1 MPYGISNNQ
10 SDCSG
15 WAAVKQE
22 SDGSYTTLKCY
33 VSKQDAIDR
42 MVAQSIAEKL
52 DPLGEVGRRNLLEGR
67 ADGFKS
73 TSGMKEE
80 AKKGLAWRS
89 EFNRGGTAIG
99 VARARDI
106 INDANLSLDTVKR
119 MYSYF
124 ARHEVDKKG
133 KGFYPS
139 DDGFPSAGRIAWAL
153 WGGDAGQS
161 WSRKIVKQMESNSK
175 RNRQAGRFVVCDIDD
190 TLLRLGTRPMQK
202 NIDALN
208 FMADKFEIVLITGRT
223 ENQRDTTVKALKD
236 AGVKYDRL
244 VMKQDAKQDTAEYKK
259 DAAKRLQIAKPINV
273 AIDNDAKA
281 RDAYNSLGIH
291 TISPSDL
298 KEPRSTSNSNLC
310 KVEAVMT
317 NQRDMYGNTNDVAPE
332 GMVAG
337 SMTDVLPMADQEE
350 QVEEIVTPEMLVEEL
365 RSLVASTV
373 SMYFQAHGSHW
384 NVRGM
389 DFAQY
394 HDLFQTIYEDVYSA
408 IDPTAEMVRK
418 LDGEAPFELQELVS
432 LRKVDEMMVQDS
444 PSSLAAAL
452 LASNDQ
458 MLEALNCTYD
468 YADDLDEQGICNF
481 LADRIDMHRKWG
493 WQLKASLD
501 TTQQRSASGWAVRS
515 DDGKRSYAYT
525 NLEVRASEDGKTL
538 VGYAAMWDTP
548 SHPMPFTEFVK
559 RGAFTKTLND
569 GADVRLLIDHEGVPL
584 ARTKSGTLKLSE
596 DNRGLLVEA
605 QLDPMNPDAAR
616 VMSAMK
622 RGDLSQMSFAFR
634 TVKDSWSKDRMTRE
648 LREVQL
654 FDVSIV
660 TFPAYEQT
668 VAELRKEI
676 TPVTVA
682 VTSGVRLRKSQI
694 ELQKYRSR

>member
-33 VSKQDAIDR
+33 ISKQDAIDR

-52 DPLGEVGRRNLLEGR
+52 DPIGE
-67 ADGFKS
+67 
-73 TSGMKEE
+73 
-80 AKKGLAWRS
+80 
-89 EFNRGGTAIG
+89 IG
-99 VARARDI
+99 
-106 INDANLSLDTVKR
+106 
-119 MYSYF
+119 
-124 ARHEVDKKG
+124 
-133 KGFYPS
+133 
-139 DDGFPSAGRIAWAL
+139 
-153 WGGDAGQS
+153 
-161 WSRKIVKQMESNSK
+161 K

-337 SMTDVLPMADQEE
+337 SLSDVLPMADQEE
-350 QVEEIVTPEMLVEEL
+350 QVEGIVTPEMLVEEL

-458 MLEALNCTYD
+458 MLEALNCTYE
-468 YADDLDEQGICNF
+468 YADELDEQGICNF

-501 TTQQRSASGWAVRS
+501 TTQQRSTSGWAVRS
-515 DDGKRSYAYT
+515 DDSKRSYAYT
-525 NLEVRASEDGKTL
+525 NLELRASEDGKTL

-676 TPVTVA
+676 TPVTVV

>member
-10 SDCSG
+10 EGCAG
-15 WAAVKQE
+15 WAAVKKE

-42 MVAQSIAEKL
+42 MLAQSIAEKL
-52 DPLGEVGRRNLLEGR
+52 DPLGEVGRRNLFENR
-67 ADGFKS
+67 ADGYKP
-73 TSGMKEE
+73 TAGMKSE
-80 AKKGLAWRS
+80 AEKGLEWRK

-106 INDANLSLDTVKR
+106 INDSNFPIETVKR

-133 KGFYPS
+133 QGFYPS

-161 WSRKIVKQMESNSK
+161 WSRKIVKQLETNK
-175 RNRQAGRFVVCDIDD
+175 RNRQAGQFVICDIDD
-190 TLLRLGTRPMQK
+190 TLLTSGVRPMQK
-202 NIDALN
+202 NINALN
-208 FMADKFEIVLITGRT
+208 FMADKYEIVLVTGRL
-223 ENQRDTTVKALKD
+223 EAQRQATVKALTD

-244 VMKQDAKQDTAEYKK
+244 VMKQDSKQDTTEYKS
-259 DAAKRLQIAKPINV
+259 DAAKRLQIAKKVNV
-273 AIDNDAKA
+273 AIDNDQKA
-281 RDAYNSLGIH
+281 RTAYSDLGIH
-291 TISPSDL
+291 AIGPNDL
-298 KEPRSTSNSNLC
+298 KEPRTNPNVC

-317 NQRDMYGNTNDVAPE
+317 DQRDVYGNTNDVAPE
-332 GMVAG
+332 GMLAG
-337 SMTDVLPMADQEE
+337 ALSDVLPMADQQQEP
-350 QVEEIVTPEMLVEEL
+350 VEEIVTPEMLVEEL

-384 NVRGM
+384 NVRGQ

-394 HDLFQTIYEDVYSA
+394 HSLFQEIYEDVYSA

-432 LRKVDEMMVQDS
+432 LRKVDEALVQDN
-444 PSSLAAAL
+444 PSSLASAL
-452 LASNDQ
+452 LSSNDQ
-458 MLEALNCTYD
+458 MIEALNCTYE
-468 YADDLDEQGICNF
+468 YADELDEQGICNF
-481 LADRIDMHRKWG
+481 IAERIDMHRKWG

-501 TTQQRSASGWAVRS
+501 MTQQRSTSGWAVRS

-525 NLEVRASEDGKTL
+525 NLEVRATDDGKTL

-596 DNRGLLVEA
+596 DERGLLVEA
-605 QLDPMNPDAAR
+605 QLDPLNPDAAR

-634 TVKDSWSKDRMTRE
+634 TIKDAWSKDRKTRE

-676 TPVTVA
+676 TPVTVSA
-682 VTSGVRLRKSQI
+682 TSGVRLRKSQI

>member
-10 SDCSG
+10 DDCAG

-22 SDGSYTTLKCY
+22 ADGSYTTLKCY

-52 DPLGEVGRRNLLEGR
+52 DPLGEVGRRSLIDVR
-67 ADGFKS
+67 ADGYKPNA
-73 TSGMKEE
+73 GMKEE

-89 EFNRGGTAIG
+89 EFNRGGTAVG

-106 INDANLSLDTVKR
+106 INEANLSLDTVKR

-139 DDGFPSAGRIAWAL
+139 DEGFPSAGRIAWAL

-161 WSRKIVKQMESNSK
+161 WSRKIVKQVEAQK

-190 TLLRLGTRPMQK
+190 TLLTSGVRPMQK
-202 NIDALN
+202 NINALN
-208 FMADKFEIVLITGRT
+208 FMADKFEIVLVTGRT
-223 ENQRDTTVKALKD
+223 ENQREATVKALKD

-317 NQRDMYGNTNDVAPE
+317 DQRDMYGNTNDVAPE

-337 SMTDVLPMADQEE
+337 TLSDVLPMADQEQE
-350 QVEEIVTPEMLVEEL
+350 VEEVVTPEMLVEEL

-384 NVRGM
+384 NVRGQ

-394 HDLFQTIYEDVYSA
+394 HALFEEIYEDVYSA

-432 LRKVDEMMVQDS
+432 LRKVDEALVQDS
-444 PSSLAAAL
+444 PSSLAQAL

-458 MLEALNCTYD
+458 MIEALNCTYE
-468 YADDLDEQGICNF
+468 YADELDEQGICNF
-481 LADRIDMHRKWG
+481 VAERIDMHRKWG

-501 TTQQRSASGWAVRS
+501 TTAQRSTSGWAVRKTNE
-515 DDGKRSYAYT
+515 KRSVAFT
-525 NLEVRASEDGKTL
+525 NYEMRASEDGKTL

-548 SHPMPFTEFVK
+548 SHPMPFIEFVK

-596 DNRGLLVEA
+596 DERGLLVEA
-605 QLDPMNPDAAR
+605 QLDESNPDAAR

-634 TVKDSWSKDRMTRE
+634 TIKDSWSKDRKTRE

-660 TFPAYEQT
+660 TFPAYEAT
-668 VAELRKEI
+668 VAELRSEI
-676 TPVTVA
+676 APVTVA

>member
-15 WAAVKQE
+15 WAAVKKE
-22 SDGSYTTLKCY
+22 SDGSFTTLKCY
-33 VSKQDAIDR
+33 ASKQDAVDR
-42 MVAQSIAEKL
+42 MVAQSLAE
-52 DPLGEVGRRNLLEGR
+52 DIEPIGEVGKRNIKEVR
-67 ADGFKS
+67 ADSYKP

-80 AKKGLAWRS
+80 AKKGLAWRA
-89 EFNRGGTAIG
+89 EFNRGGTSIG

-106 INDANLSLDTVKR
+106 ANDSNFPLVTVKR

-133 KGFYPS
+133 QGFSP
-139 DDGFPSAGRIAWAL
+139 DQDGFPSAGRIAWAL

-161 WSRKIVKQMESNSK
+161 WSSKIVKQNKS
-175 RNRQAGRFVVCDIDD
+175 
-190 TLLRLGTRPMQK
+190 
-202 NIDALN
+202 
-208 FMADKFEIVLITGRT
+208 
-223 ENQRDTTVKALKD
+223 
-236 AGVKYDRL
+236 
-244 VMKQDAKQDTAEYKK
+244 
-259 DAAKRLQIAKPINV
+259 
-273 AIDNDAKA
+273 
-281 RDAYNSLGIH
+281 
-291 TISPSDL
+291 
-298 KEPRSTSNSNLC
+298 KEPRGANNSGLC

-317 NQRDMYGNTNDVAPE
+317 NQRDVYGNTNDVAPE

-337 SMTDVLPMADQEE
+337 SLSDTMPIADQQEE
-350 QVEEIVTPEMLVEEL
+350 PLVEEVVTLEMLVEEL

-373 SMYFQAHGSHW
+373 SIYFQAHGSHW
-384 NVRGM
+384 NVRGT

-394 HDLFQTIYEDVYSA
+394 HSLFQEIYEDVYSA

-432 LRKVDEMMVQDS
+432 LRKVGETVGQDNPAS
-444 PSSLAAAL
+444 LSSAL
-452 LASNDQ
+452 LVSNDQ
-458 MLEALNCTYD
+458 MLECLNCSYE
-468 YADDLDEQGICNF
+468 YADELDEQGICNF

-501 TTQQRSASGWAVRS
+501 ATQQRSHSSWAVRS

-525 NLEVRASEDGKTL
+525 NLEVRATDDGKTL

-596 DNRGLLVEA
+596 DERGLLVEA
-605 QLDPMNPDAAR
+605 QLDPLNPDAAR

-634 TVKDSWSKDRMTRE
+634 TVKDAWSKDRKTRE

-668 VAELRKEI
+668 VAELRKEVA
-676 TPVTVA
+676 PVTVA

>member
-10 SDCSG
+10 EGCAG

-22 SDGSYTTLKCY
+22 TDGSYTTLKCY

-52 DPLGEVGRRNLLEGR
+52 DPLGEVGRRSLFDVR
-67 ADGFKS
+67 AEGFKP
-73 TSGMKEE
+73 TAGMKNE
-80 AKKGLAWRS
+80 ARKGLDWRK
-89 EFNRGGTAIG
+89 EFNRGGTAVG

-106 INDANLSLDTVKR
+106 INEANLSVDTVKR

-133 KGFYPS
+133 QGFYPS
-139 DDGFPSAGRIAWAL
+139 DEGFPSAGRIAWAL

-161 WSRKIVKQMESNSK
+161 WSRKIVKQLESEGK
-175 RNRQAGRFVVCDIDD
+175 RNSQAGRFVICDIDD
-190 TLLRLGTRPMQK
+190 TLLTSGVRPMQK
-202 NIDALN
+202 NINALN
-208 FMADKFEIVLITGRT
+208 FMADKFDIVLITGRT
-223 ENQRDTTVKALKD
+223 ENQREATVKALKD

-244 VMKQDAKQDTAEYKK
+244 IMKQDAKQDTAEYKK
-259 DAAKRLQIAKPINV
+259 DAAKRLQIAKPVNV

-281 RDAYNSLGIH
+281 RDSYNFLGIH
-291 TISPSDL
+291 TISPNDL
-298 KEPRSTSNSNLC
+298 KEPRSTFNSNLC
-310 KVEAVMT
+310 KVEADMT
-317 NQRDMYGNTNDVAPE
+317 NLRDMYGNTNDVAPE

-337 SMTDVLPMADQEE
+337 ALSDVLPMADQQEP
-350 QVEEIVTPEMLVEEL
+350 VEEIVTPEMLVEEL

-384 NVRGM
+384 NVRGQ

-394 HDLFQTIYEDVYSA
+394 HALFEEIYEDVYSA

-432 LRKVDEMMVQDS
+432 LRKVGEMITLDN
-444 PSSLAAAL
+444 PASLAQAL
-452 LASNDQ
+452 LDSNMQ
-458 MLEALNCTYD
+458 MLEALNCTYE
-468 YADDLDEQGICNF
+468 YADELDEQGICNF
-481 LADRIDMHRKWG
+481 VAERVDMHRKWG

-501 TTQQRSASGWAVRS
+501 TTQERSASGWAVRKTNE
-515 DDGKRSYAYT
+515 KRSVAFT
-525 NLEVRASEDGKTL
+525 NYEMRTSEDGKTL

-596 DNRGLLVEA
+596 DERGLLVEA
-605 QLDPMNPDAAR
+605 ILDENNPDAAR

-634 TVKDSWSKDRMTRE
+634 TIKDAWSKDRKTRE

-660 TFPAYEQT
+660 TFPAYEAT
-668 VAELRKEI
+668 VAELRNEI

-682 VTSGVRLRKSQI
+682 ITSGVRLRKSQI

>member
-1 MPYGISNNQ
+1 MPYGISNSQ
-10 SDCSG
+10 DDCAG

-22 SDGSYTTLKCY
+22 ADGSYTTLKCY

-52 DPLGEVGRRNLLEGR
+52 DPLGEVGRRNLIDVR
-67 ADGFKS
+67 ADGYKPNA
-73 TSGMKEE
+73 GMKEE

-89 EFNRGGTAIG
+89 EFNRGGTAVG

-139 DDGFPSAGRIAWAL
+139 DEGFPSAGRIAWAL

-161 WSRKIVKQMESNSK
+161 WSRKIVKQVEAQK

-190 TLLRLGTRPMQK
+190 TLLTSGVRPMQK
-202 NIDALN
+202 NINALN
-208 FMADKFEIVLITGRT
+208 FMADKFEIVLVTGRT
-223 ENQRDTTVKALKD
+223 ENQREATVKALKD

-281 RDAYNSLGIH
+281 RDAYNALGIH

-298 KEPRSTSNSNLC
+298 KEPRSTSNSDLC

-317 NQRDMYGNTNDVAPE
+317 DQRDMYGNTTDVAPE

-337 SMTDVLPMADQEE
+337 TLSDVLPMADQEQE
-350 QVEEIVTPEMLVEEL
+350 VEEVVTPEMLVEEL

-384 NVRGM
+384 NVRGQ

-394 HDLFQTIYEDVYSA
+394 HALFEEIYEDVYSA

-432 LRKVDEMMVQDS
+432 LRKVDEALVQDS
-444 PSSLAAAL
+444 PSSLAQAL

-458 MLEALNCTYD
+458 MIEALNCTYE
-468 YADDLDEQGICNF
+468 YADELDEQGICNF
-481 LADRIDMHRKWG
+481 VAERIDMHRKWG

-501 TTQQRSASGWAVRS
+501 TTAQRSTSGWAVRKTNE
-515 DDGKRSYAYT
+515 KRSIAFT
-525 NLEVRASEDGKTL
+525 NYEMRASEDGKTL

-548 SHPMPFTEFVK
+548 SHPMPFIEFVK

-596 DNRGLLVEA
+596 DERGLLVEA
-605 QLDPMNPDAAR
+605 QLDESNPDAAR

-634 TVKDSWSKDRMTRE
+634 TIKDSWSKDRKTRE

-660 TFPAYEQT
+660 TFPAYEAT
-668 VAELRKEI
+668 VAELRSEI